1 MFVRLAC
8 TLLMASFL
16 TPETAQAQDIVKY
29 DLFQIDGDE
38 LYWRKTYFYSG
49 PQENLRPEVV
59 GMLKSKFFT
68 FNVVRN
74 EAGYI
79 GEIRHYSVDCKRYG
93 RTYLNTPRM
102 YWDGEWTGKFIVEI
116 QDNQYRVSVYALYFE
131 KMEQSV
137 GYYRNEKPV
146 KGRYIDA
153 VVRKDRR
160 SFKKGEFSNLDL
172 MDVSLGDNFDIKQ
185 KSVIPEQR

>member
-8 TLLMASFL
+8 TMLLASFL

-29 DLFQIDGDE
+29 DLFQIEGDE
-38 LYWRKTYFYSG
+38 LYWRKTYPYSG
-49 PQENLRPEVV
+49 LPENLRPEVV

-68 FNVVRN
+68 FSVVRN

-79 GEIRHYSVDCKRYG
+79 GEIKHYSVDCKRYG

-116 QDNQYRVSVYALYFE
+116 LDNQYRVSVYALYFE

-172 MDVSLGDNFDIKQ
+172 MDLSLSDNFDIKQ
-185 KSVIPEQR
+185 KPVIPEQR